1 MLRRGGTLTPWVY
14 CVAHAINRSMITAF
28 GSEPIKNVLEKAQ
41 AVYKLFEYSTVKRS
55 AGQKVFG
62 LATKN
67 LKFFCRRPLC
77 L

>member
-1 MLRRGGTLTPWVY
+1 
-14 CVAHAINRSMITAF
+14 MITAF